1 MAEKVVIRPTILV
14 VGDQPDVGELLLHMV
29 RYTAPSYETVTTDD
43 TQRALNLLTEHPIV
57 LAFVHVR
64 LQDMAGL
71 PLATTI
77 KTRSPTTRVILL
89 SAMDEGDLKRHT
101 EVLKLDGYLAKPF
114 SMVDVAQFVTTF
126 LPNGGGGR

>member
-14 VGDQPDVGELLLHMV
+14 
-29 RYTAPSYETVTTDD
+29 A
-43 TQRALNLLTEHPIV
+43 EHSIV

-64 LQDMAGL
+64 LQGMAGL

-101 EVLKLDGYLAKPF
+101 KVLKLDGYLAKPF
-114 SMVDVAQFVTTF
+114 SMVDVAQLVTRF
-126 LPNGGGGR
+126 LPNGGGDR